1 MASDAIGSVGIKFY
15 REDPTSLVY
24 ATLAEITGIG
34 GLDSTRDTHDVTNFD
49 SPDGYREFI
58 ASFKDGGEV
67 SLEMNFTNATY
78 KTVGEDFES
87 NDKVNYRIT
96 IPDGNGS
103 QLDFAGLLTTK
114 GFSAPVD
121 DKVSSNVAIKI
132 SGKVTFSDDLA

>member
-24 ATLAEITGIG
+24 ATLAEITGITG
-34 GLDSTRDTHDVTNFD
+34 PDGTRETIDVTNFD
-49 SPDGYREFI
+49 SPDDYREFV

-78 KTVGEDFES
+78 KTAEEDFDS

-103 QLDFAGLLTTK
+103 KLDFAGLLTSK
-114 GFSAPVD
+114 GFSASVD
-121 DKVSSNVAIKI
+121 DKVSSNVVIKV